1 MARDIDT
8 YLYKQ
13 LGKFDLKNFVLVI
26 IFIICS
32 SWIADGVAWFISLLF
47 LAIFNISFAN
57 YIESIK
63 LVLSILFF
71 IYIYNKLKKI
81 KFPINFNVQE
91 KEADTLNG
99 FKGLIIFLS
108 TPSKNLTS
116 DDIRNLIKENK
127 DKPNLGQNNFN
138 WENYYLIIKE
148 FKNNLEYIYVI
159 VSKDSSKYEDV
170 FKDYINQVV
179 DFKGKI
185 IFSTNPIDFDDLR
198 SSIDQINYSY
208 NKLIKEHGLKENE
221 IIIDITGGQKIQS
234 AAGAFYSSSYDR
246 YFCYLSTN
254 KRKLKIFD
262 AIIEPEN

>member
-47 LAIFNISFAN
+47 LSIFNINFAN
-57 YIESIK
+57 YIEFIK

-71 IYIYNKLKKI
+71 MYIYNKLKKI

-108 TPSKNLTS
+108 TPSKNLTPG
-116 DDIRNLIKENK
+116 DIKNLIEKNK
-127 DKPNLGQNNFN
+127 DEPNLGQNNFN
-138 WENYYLIIKE
+138 WENYYIIIKQ
-148 FKNNLEYIYVI
+148 FKDHLEYIYVI

-170 FKDYINQVV
+170 FKDYINQVL

-185 IFSTNPIDFDDLR
+185 IFSEPIDFDDLR
-198 SSIDQINYSY
+198 SSIDQINNSY
-208 NKLIKEHGLKENE
+208 NTLTKEHGLKENE

-246 YFCYLSTN
+246 YFCYLST
-254 KRKLKIFD
+254 KTRKLKIFD

>member
-91 KEADTLNG
+91 KEVNTLKG

-108 TPSKNLTS
+108 TPSKNLTP

-138 WENYYLIIKE
+138 WENYYIIIKQ
-148 FKNNLEYIYVI
+148 FKDHLEYIYVI
-159 VSKDSSKYEDV
+159 VSNR
-170 FKDYINQVV
+170 F
-179 DFKGKI
+179 F
-185 IFSTNPIDFDDLR
+185 
-198 SSIDQINYSY
+198 
-208 NKLIKEHGLKENE
+208 
-221 IIIDITGGQKIQS
+221 
-234 AAGAFYSSSYDR
+234 
-246 YFCYLSTN
+246 
-254 KRKLKIFD
+254 
-262 AIIEPEN
+262 